1 MGLYE
6 SSGKHESESRRELM
20 ERDKS
25 SRWRVGLWLWLWL
38 WWGLEQ
44 PRAASEWM
52 ECVRDFGAEARL
64 PVGPPLNPRLHQKDP
79 FLPFTIHP
87 HRRTSSD
94 HMYDAEQAQPGPS
107 QQIMTEKG
115 HHSRHSNWDLG
126 LVTGFRRLEHD
137 YEDFDPRNAK
147 EAHLVYADGD
157 LPKNRVSNYRSDA
170 RAQC

>member
-1 MGLYE
+1 
-6 SSGKHESESRRELM
+6 
-20 ERDKS
+20 
-25 SRWRVGLWLWLWL
+25 
-38 WWGLEQ
+38 
-44 PRAASEWM
+44 M